1 MPVVIEVVPGGAASV
16 KSYWVYFEA
25 GAVPPGAASA
35 RRAPPVLLARPLTIG
50 RVHLVAL
57 VPLVAGLVV
66 AAVGVLGLL
75 ERLPRNRFGGVRT
88 PATLRDDT
96 TFRIGNKVAGLPIA
110 VGGAVGVAGGAAGLA
125 MTGAASVVVAVLALL
140 GTIVIAAAGGV
151 LGHRAAEAVPAPEP
165 ELPAGCKG
173 CQCGGCDI
181 AASRSGSVGANV
193 AGVGG
198 E

>member
-1 MPVVIEVVPGGAASV
+1 
-16 KSYWVYFEA
+16 
-25 GAVPPGAASA
+25 
-35 RRAPPVLLARPLTIG
+35 
-50 RVHLVAL
+50 VHLVAF
-57 VPLVAGLVV
+57 VPLVVGLIV

-88 PATLRDDT
+88 PATLRDDE
-96 TFRIGNKVAGLPIA
+96 TFRVGNKVAGLPIA
-110 VGGAVGVAGGAAGLA
+110 VGGAVGILGGVVALL
-125 MTGAASVVVAVLALL
+125 MTGAAAIVVTVLAVL
-140 GTIVIAAAGGV
+140 GTVLIAAAGGV

-181 AASRSGSVGANV
+181 AKSVGANV